1 MRVLGKIVTA
11 CGLLFW
17 LSSAVARY
25 LVHVER
31 TRKMRKLF
39 VILFVSLPSIA
50 FAQELT
56 LHLTPDEAQ
65 GIVQALSHEMQIAC
79 MLGQCGNASIAT
91 VTVPRKITAAE
102 QVARPEPKK
111 IPSK

>member
-1 MRVLGKIVTA
+1 M
-11 CGLLFW
+11 
-17 LSSAVARY
+17 
-25 LVHVER
+25 ER

-56 LHLTPDEAQ
+56 LHLTPEEAQ

-102 QVARPEPKK
+102 QAKPT
-111 IPSK
+111 SGNHSC